1 MKKILITG
9 TSGFLGGEFLSFIL
23 KKNYQVF
30 DLIRRK
36 NKKKTKNYYPIYFKN
51 EKDLKKKLTNKKFD
65 TFINFS
71 TFYVPNH
78 NYNEISKIIEANI
91 LFPNLIVDII
101 HKKIKKVIF
110 FGSMMEYNNSSDYN
124 PQNFYAASKKAY
136 NSFIRYYKNISNLKV
151 FNIKLYETFSKNDKR
166 KKIIPT
172 ILNKFK
178 KNKKFILQ
186 YKNLKINAILSDD
199 LNSFILKIL
208 KNKVKENTYILKNQK
223 FINIPKLL
231 FNIKEKYPHFKYEKG
246 NSVKNIKNKKKFIN
260 CKIVNVK
267 TNVLKKIINCIN
279 ENNQN

>member
-36 NKKKTKNYYPIYFKN
+36 NKKKTTNYYPIYFKN
-51 EKDLKKKLTNKKFD
+51 EKDLKKKLNNKKFD

-91 LFPNLIVDII
+91 LFPNLVVDTI
-101 HKKIKKVIF
+101 HKKIKKIIF
-110 FGSMMEYNNSSDYN
+110 FGSMMEYNNSSDYS

-136 NSFIRYYKNISNLKV
+136 NSFITYYKNISNVKI

-172 ILNKFK
+172 ILNKLK

-186 YKNLKINAILSDD
+186 YKDLKINAILSDD
-199 LNSFILKIL
+199 LNNFILKIL

-223 FINIPKLL
+223 FISISKLI
-231 FNIKEKYPHFKYEKG
+231 FNIKEKYPHFKYEKK
-246 NSVKNIKNKKKFIN
+246 NSLKNIKNKRKFFN

-267 TNVLKKIINCIN
+267 TDISKEIMNYIN